1 MHSKVQ
7 KRRVL
12 LHFLYGSPLLAAV
25 FLSHF
30 IFLAPLQVWAGL
42 DDQHETKAIVAAF
55 QSPIPS
61 DVIAE
66 AQSTDDQLMREG
78 ELEGTKIYLVTDERA
93 ERVDR
98 LVRKLLAAMKQE
110 DREWVVRVLD
120 TNPPIVNAFVTGGK
134 YIYVLTGLIQQAGTD
149 DELAFVLGHEIG
161 HSLLKQNLR
170 QKDDITT
177 TLGGLATLIAAVAA
191 KNSLGDVQA
200 VTQAVNAEY
209 SRTDE
214 EEADALAV
222 AIAWRA
228 GFDPLR
234 GVDFFSRG
242 AKQAHKSQEEAM
254 QTINQSKA
262 NVQAQVSDCNTRI
275 NAIKQVQANRQ
286 MVNPDFANQAQM
298 VCNQANQNVAKY
310 NAMVAQHNLQLKE
323 RSLAAI
329 YNSHPS
335 NQHRVAAVA
344 ALNDYMRGRRP
355 LESLQQ
361 FQQSYRVMTAL
372 KQTNSVLLQQEKKI
386 EVKAVPRQKSR
397 PQEAKTTGA
406 QQKPLADELN
416 QLKRGLEEG
425 LISEEEYKI
434 KRKEIIDRF

>member
-1 MHSKVQ
+1 MLHSLT
-7 KRRVL
+7 RGL
-12 LHFLYGSPLLAAV
+12 LFIAIFFGQFLFFFPE
-25 FLSHF
+25 
-30 IFLAPLQVWAGL
+30 QVWAGL
-42 DDQHETKAIVAAF
+42 DDQHEVKAIVTAL
-55 QSPIPS
+55 QSPIPN
-61 DVIAE
+61 DVVAT
-66 AQSTDDQLMREG
+66 AQATDDQLMKGG

-93 ERVDR
+93 EKVDR
-98 LVRKLLAAMKQE
+98 LVRKLLTAMKQE
-110 DREWVVRVLD
+110 DRDWVVRVLD
-120 TNPPIVNAFVTGGK
+120 TDPPLVNAFVTGGK
-134 YIYVLTGLIQQAGTD
+134 YIYVFTGLIKQAGTD

-191 KNSLGDVQA
+191 KNSLNDVQA
-200 VTQAVNAEY
+200 VTQAVGADY

-242 AKQAHKSQEEAM
+242 AKEANKSQEETM
-254 QTINQSKA
+254 QLINQSKS
-262 NVQAQVSDCNTRI
+262 NVQAQVNDCTARI
-275 NAIKQVQANRQ
+275 NAIKQVQASRQ
-286 MVNPDFANQAQM
+286 MVNPNFANQTQM
-298 VCNQANQNVAKY
+298 VCNQANQNVAEY
-310 NAMVAQHNLQLKE
+310 NAMVKQYNLQLKE

-329 YNSHPS
+329 YRSHPS
-335 NQHRVAAVA
+335 DQHRVAAVA
-344 ALNDYMRGRRP
+344 ALNDYVRGRRP

-372 KQTNSVLLQQEKKI
+372 KQTNSVLLQQEEKI
-386 EVKAVPRQKSR
+386 EVKAVPKQKSL
-397 PQEAKTTGA
+397 PQDVKTTGA
-406 QQKPLADELN
+406 QQKPLADQLN
-416 QLKRGLEEG
+416 QLKRGFEEG
-425 LISEEEYKI
+425 FISEEEYKA

>member
-1 MHSKVQ
+1 MLHRHNRYPLLVA
-7 KRRVL
+7 VL
-12 LHFLYGSPLLAAV
+12 LGQ
-25 FLSHF
+25 F
-30 IFLAPLQVWAGL
+30 IFLAPLQIWAGL
-42 DDQHETKAIVAAF
+42 DDQHETKAIVAAL

-61 DVIAE
+61 NVIAE
-66 AQSTDDQLMREG
+66 AQATDDQLMKGG

-98 LVRKLLAAMKQE
+98 LVRKLLTAIEQE

-120 TNPPIVNAFVTGGK
+120 TDPPIVNAFVTGGK
-134 YIYVLTGLIQQAGTD
+134 YIYVFTGLIKQAGTD

-191 KNSLGDVQA
+191 KNNLADVQA
-200 VTQAVNAEY
+200 VTQAVGAEY

-242 AKQAHKSQEEAM
+242 AKQAQKSQEDTM
-254 QTINQSKA
+254 QSINQSKA
-262 NVQAQVSDCNTRI
+262 TVQAQVSDCNARI
-275 NAIKQVQANRQ
+275 NAIKQVQTNRQ
-286 MVNPDFANQAQM
+286 MVNPDFATQTQM
-298 VCNQANQNVAKY
+298 ACNQANQNVAEY
-310 NAMVAQHNLQLKE
+310 NAMVQRYNLQLKE
-323 RSLAAI
+323 QSLAAI
-329 YNSHPS
+329 YSSHPS
-335 NQHRVAAVA
+335 DQHRVAAVA
-344 ALNDYMRGRRP
+344 ALNDYVRGRRS

-372 KQTNSVLLQQEKKI
+372 KQTNNALLQQEGKREI
-386 EVKAVPRQKSR
+386 MAVSKQKSV
-397 PQEAKTTGA
+397 PQDVKTTAA
-406 QQKPLADELN
+406 QQKPLADQLH

-425 LISEEEYKI
+425 LISQEEYKA